1 MAGDI
6 SKLLGRSHMFNKTRQ
21 RLKNTQ
27 RKMKQWRFN
36 LACRRSVLSTKPLH
50 IRESELKI
58 LSMVSHFDLVMYL
71 IAVKSFYAHIGTG
84 QIIVLNDGTLTSDDI
99 KLLTLHLPS
108 VQIKSI
114 DDIQS
119 ASCPTYVS
127 WKRLL
132 SISNYVKEHYVIQLD
147 SDTITLGDIPEV
159 IDAIKENRSFIT
171 GTSLGRQISSM
182 DEICHRMKGSQQKHV
197 QVIAEQN
204 FDKLRDYRQLK
215 YVRGSAGFA
224 GFARGS
230 FSRAQVE
237 ALSTEIEH
245 SIGQIWH
252 NWGSEQVMSNLMIA
266 NSPKSSVLPYP
277 KYSGFT
283 PKKHY
288 DQSAFLHFVG
298 AHRFKRGVYRKLA
311 ADIIT
316 KLN

>member
-1 MAGDI
+1 MVKKI
-6 SKLLGRSHMFNKTRQ
+6 RQ
-21 RLKNTQ
+21 R
-27 RKMKQWRFN
+27 MKRWRFN
-36 LACRRSVLSTKPLH
+36 MSCRGILSTKPLLL
-50 IRESELKI
+50 RESELKI
-58 LSMVSHFDLVMYL
+58 LSLVSHFDLIMYMV
-71 IAVKSFYAHIGTG
+71 AVKSFYSHIGTG
-84 QIIVLNDGTLTSDDI
+84 QIIVLNDGTLTSDDM
-99 KLLTLHLPS
+99 KLLTLHFPS
-108 VQIKSI
+108 LQIISI
-114 DDIQS
+114 NDIQYS
-119 ASCPTYVS
+119 GCPTYIC
-127 WKRLL
+127 WRRLML
-132 SISNYVKEHYVIQLD
+132 ISHYVKLGYVVQLD
-147 SDTITLGDIPEV
+147 SDTLTVDDIPEIV
-159 IDAIKENRSFIT
+159 DAIKENRSFIMGT
-171 GTSLGRQISSM
+171 GMGRQISSI
-182 DEICHRMKGSQQKHV
+182 DEICHRMKASQSKHV

-266 NSPKSSVLPYP
+266 NSPKASVLPYP

-283 PKKHY
+283 PKKPY

-298 AHRFKRGVYRKLA
+298 AHRFKRGVYRRLA
-311 ADIIT
+311 ADVIT